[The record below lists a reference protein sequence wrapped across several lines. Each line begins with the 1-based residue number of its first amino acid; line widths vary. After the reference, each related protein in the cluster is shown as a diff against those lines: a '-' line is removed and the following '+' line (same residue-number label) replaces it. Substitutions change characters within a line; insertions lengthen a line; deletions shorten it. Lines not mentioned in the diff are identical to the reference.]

1 MEGYL
6 KKHLNVFKGWKQRYF
21 ILHEDILVYSEEKGG
36 KVLGQMHLK
45 VCSIQQSKDDVLLII
60 INSGTKELKI
70 KAKDILE
77 KVKWINAL
85 QAAQDQIVE
94 RNKNIME
101 VMQSDAQLGNEFK
114 MYFKE
119 SRLEKVIQQ

>member
-36 KVLGQMHLK
+36 KLLGQMHLK
-45 VCSIQQSKDDVLLII
+45 VCSIQQSKDDVLLIL

-70 KAKDILE
+70 KAKDINE

-85 QAAQDQIVE
+85 QQA
-94 RNKNIME
+94 
-101 VMQSDAQLGNEFK
+101 
-114 MYFKE
+114 
-119 SRLEKVIQQ
+119 